1 MVFGS
6 GRGNWEMVVKGAEET
21 LGKVS
26 QSVGNGDGCRE
37 ATKLLVGKFL
47 TVNKKNPKRLAPEN
61 KQKAPIIKA
70 RVAVL
75 PSPGIGHITP
85 LLDLSKRLV
94 LHHELQVGFLVI
106 TTNESSTALQKLLHS
121 PTIPPGLDIVQLPP
135 VNVFAVAT
143 DTMPVLTR
151 LCVVV
156 EESLRSLKSVLIEL
170 GKPKAL
176 VIDLFCTQD
185 FQVCNELSIP
195 VYSFFTAS
203 NALLT
208 LSLCLPTLDREVD
221 GEFIDLQEPAK
232 VPGCTPIQTQDLL
245 DQIKNRKIDE
255 YKCGGTL
262 TAEQLTEL
270 AYGLELSQQWFIFVV
285 RMPTNI
291 SASAAFFNVG
301 SDVNKP
307 EAYLPEGFTERTQE
321 RGLVVSSWAPQV
333 AVLKHT
339 STGGF
344 LSHCER
350 RMNASMLVEEVGV
363 AIKPG
368 LADAQCIVGRE
379 EVERIV
385 KVMEGERKKVMRQR
399 AVELKES
406 AARALDNV
414 GSSYG
419 SLAGLAKNGCFEG

>member
-1 MVFGS
+1 MNFALWQVQSQRRVDSVWDCIGFEKGKPVSRRIQEKTVAGRLIRKIQDLAMKNGRSWISKAAKFQIRMVSSKKCSAKCAWIVAHKGVC
-6 GRGNWEMVVKGAEET
+6 GRTGRIVKGKIYPT
-21 LGKVS
+21 
-26 QSVGNGDGCRE
+26 
-37 ATKLLVGKFL
+37 
-47 TVNKKNPKRLAPEN
+47 EN
-61 KQKAPIIKA
+61 HISHGLAPIIKA

-255 YKCGGTL
+255 YKWYL
-262 TAEQLTEL
+262 INVSRLPL
-270 AYGLELSQQWFIFVV
+270 AAGIFINSWENLVLAAVV
-285 RMPTNI
+285 E
-291 SASAAFFNVG
+291 
-301 SDVNKP
+301 NK
-307 EAYLPEGFTERTQE
+307 
-321 RGLVVSSWAPQV
+321 
-333 AVLKHT
+333 
-339 STGGF
+339 
-344 LSHCER
+344 
-350 RMNASMLVEEVGV
+350 
-363 AIKPG
+363 
-368 LADAQCIVGRE
+368 
-379 EVERIV
+379 
-385 KVMEGERKKVMRQR
+385 RKKKYIKKLVF
-399 AVELKES
+399 A
-406 AARALDNV
+406 
-414 GSSYG
+414 
-419 SLAGLAKNGCFEG
+419 